1 MKSQF
6 LVGILLLLLSQLSLA
21 SEDYPHVMAQV
32 ISKGDLLAQEYKPE
46 KALSAGSGFSDLYF
60 GGFEGEGLEFA
71 VGQAD
76 AEKMV
81 AIELSFSQLINAAV
95 SGQSVEKVQGLW
107 EALRLKLESA
117 PMIAGDVATYT
128 ELFIQSLLIMLRE
141 GVEALLVIAALIAY
155 LRKAGAADRI
165 PLIWAGA
172 ASAILASFL
181 TAWLFQSLLKN
192 SGSSRELI
200 EGFSLLVAAVLL
212 SYMSVWLFARRE
224 MQQWQGFIHN
234 KMGQALD
241 QKRLSAIVIVSF
253 FAVYREGAETILFYQ
268 VLYSE
273 TVSRIEPILLG
284 AAVAVVALMLVY
296 VAIFLISLKLPLKQF
311 FSGTAA
317 LLFAL
322 SVIFV
327 GKAALE
333 LQVAGFISA
342 TAISYVPFISWLG
355 LFPTA
360 ESVGLQLLF
369 ILIPVIGLLVQKK
382 FTFKAAVSAP

>member
-1 MKSQF
+1 MKSQL
-6 LVGILLLLLSQLSLA
+6 LVGILLLILSQFSMA
-21 SEDYPHVMAQV
+21 SQDYPQVMAQV
-32 ISKGDLLAQEYKPE
+32 LSKGDVLAQEYQPE
-46 KALSAGSGFSDLYF
+46 QALRFGSGFSDLYF

-95 SGQSVEKVQGLW
+95 SGQPTEKVQALW
-107 EALRLKLESA
+107 EGLRLKLDSA
-117 PMIAGDVATYT
+117 PMIAGEVATYT
-128 ELFIQSLLIMLRE
+128 ELFIQSLLILLRE

-172 ASAILASFL
+172 GVAIIASFI
-181 TAWLFQSLLKN
+181 TAWIFQSLLKN
-192 SGSSRELI
+192 SGSSREFI

-268 VLYSE
+268 VLYSD
-273 TVSRIEPILLG
+273 TASRIEPLLLG
-284 AAVAVVALMLVY
+284 AGVAALALGLIY
-296 VAIFLISLKLPLKQF
+296 VAIFLLSLKLPLKQF

-355 LFPTA
+355 LFPTV

-369 ILIPVIGLLVQKK
+369 IVIPIMGFVVKK
-382 FTFKAAVSAP
+382 KLTYRAAGAVL

>member
-6 LVGILLLLLSQLSLA
+6 LVGVLLLLLSQFSLA
-21 SEDYPHVMAQV
+21 SQDYPQVMAQV
-32 ISKGDLLAQEYKPE
+32 ISKGDVLAQEYQPE
-46 KALSAGSGFSDLYF
+46 NALRFGGGFSDLYF

-71 VGQAD
+71 VGQTD

-95 SGQSVEKVQGLW
+95 SGQPTTKVQGLW
-107 EALRLKLESA
+107 QDLRLKLESA
-117 PMIAGDVATYT
+117 PMIAGEVATYT
-128 ELFIQSLLIMLRE
+128 ELFIQSLLILLRE

-172 ASAILASFL
+172 GSAIIASFL

-192 SGSSRELI
+192 SGSSREFI

-241 QKRLSAIVIVSF
+241 QKRLSAIVVVSF

-268 VLYSE
+268 VLYSD

-284 AAVAVVALMLVY
+284 AAAAAVALVLIY
-296 VAIFLISLKLPLKQF
+296 VAIFLLSLKLPLKQF

-355 LFPTA
+355 LFPTV

-369 ILIPVIGLLVQKK
+369 ILVPIIGLLVQKK
-382 FTFKAAVSAP
+382 LTFRAVAAVS

>member
-1 MKSQF
+1 MKSQL
-6 LVGILLLLLSQLSLA
+6 LVGVLLLILSQFSMA
-21 SEDYPHVMAQV
+21 SQDYPQVMAQV
-32 ISKGDLLAQEYKPE
+32 ISKGDVLAQEYQPE
-46 KALSAGSGFSDLYF
+46 QALRFGSGFSDLYF

-95 SGQSVEKVQGLW
+95 SGQPTEKVQALW
-107 EALRLKLESA
+107 EGLRLKLDSA
-117 PMIAGDVATYT
+117 PMIAGEVATYT
-128 ELFIQSLLIMLRE
+128 ELFIQSLLILLRE

-172 ASAILASFL
+172 GVAIIASFI
-181 TAWLFQSLLKN
+181 TAWIFQSLLKN
-192 SGSSRELI
+192 SGSSREFI

-268 VLYSE
+268 VLYSD
-273 TVSRIEPILLG
+273 TASRIEPLLLG
-284 AAVAVVALMLVY
+284 AGVAALALGLIY
-296 VAIFLISLKLPLKQF
+296 VAIFLLSLKLPLKQF

-355 LFPTA
+355 LFPTV

-369 ILIPVIGLLVQKK
+369 IVIPIMGFVVKK
-382 FTFKAAVSAP
+382 KLTYRAAGAVL

>member
-6 LVGILLLLLSQLSLA
+6 LVGVLLLLLSQFSLA
-21 SEDYPHVMAQV
+21 SQDYPQVMAQV
-32 ISKGDLLAQEYKPE
+32 ISKGDVLAQEYQPE
-46 KALSAGSGFSDLYF
+46 NALRFGGGFSDLYF

-71 VGQAD
+71 VGQTD

-95 SGQSVEKVQGLW
+95 SGQPTTKVQGLW
-107 EALRLKLESA
+107 QDLRLKLESA
-117 PMIAGDVATYT
+117 PMIAGEVATYT
-128 ELFIQSLLIMLRE
+128 ELFIQSLLILLRE

-172 ASAILASFL
+172 GSAIIASFL

-192 SGSSRELI
+192 SGSSREFI

-241 QKRLSAIVIVSF
+241 QKRLSAIVVVSF

-268 VLYSE
+268 VLYSD

-284 AAVAVVALMLVY
+284 AAAAAVALVLIY
-296 VAIFLISLKLPLKQF
+296 VAIFLLSLKLPLKQF

-355 LFPTA
+355 LFPTV

-369 ILIPVIGLLVQKK
+369 ILIPIIGLLVQKK
-382 FTFKAAVSAP
+382 LTFRAVAAVS